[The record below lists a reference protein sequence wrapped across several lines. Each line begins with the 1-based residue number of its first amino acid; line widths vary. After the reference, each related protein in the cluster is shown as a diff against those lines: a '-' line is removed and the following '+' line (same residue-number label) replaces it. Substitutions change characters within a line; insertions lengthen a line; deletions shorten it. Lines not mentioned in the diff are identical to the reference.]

1 MNGQSDGAPPG
12 AKIDDLRDS
21 AWQNHLAR
29 PLMIAVQAT
38 CLAGGLWVVLST
50 VSPTPQ
56 DFRFAPLLLFIA
68 ALAGVASAQ
77 WLAEP
82 SQRLVG
88 RTGFQLAQLLLML
101 VLLRALTWGATGQWP
116 TAADVRSWIL
126 EPWTFFDGVFIA
138 TAILCALAWH
148 RASVVG
154 GIFHRLALSP
164 GELAYD
170 NERRSGSFWRMA
182 HLPER
187 VLVSRADLVEH
198 YATQW
203 MVGGVFLALFAA
215 ATRVR
220 LGPQLS
226 LNVLDMGIPPAMVA
240 ALVFYF
246 LIGLALLSQAR
257 LATLRA
263 QWLLDGVEMPE
274 RLPNRWGRWSLLAI
288 VAIGFLA
295 ALLPLGSTWQLGAIV
310 NALAM
315 ALVQIAM
322 FIVSIFVAIFALLL
336 SLLGEQPEV
345 PEIPQETTAAPPVV
359 EITPVLLAPSWLG
372 GATFWLIAL
381 AALVIALRVLLG
393 KDGLAVTRRKLGL
406 LLAWLWAQL
415 KGWARGAQSLARSI
429 QMSLPGRR
437 GLEPDANARRPW
449 RFMRLG
455 GLPPR
460 EQVRYFYLST
470 LRRAADQ
477 GIVRQPAQTPGEF
490 VHDLEA
496 TWPEAEL
503 DVEALTNAFVTA
515 RYDAA
520 EISTDE
526 AREVKSVWERI
537 KRALRGKRNSEEGAP
552 NELH

>member
-1 MNGQSDGAPPG
+1 MNGPYGEASPG
-12 AKIDDLRDS
+12 ARVDNLRDS
-21 AWQNHLAR
+21 AWQSHAAR
-29 PLMIAVQAT
+29 PLLIAIQAT
-38 CLAGGLWVVLST
+38 CLAAGLWVVLVN

-56 DFRFAPLLLFIA
+56 DFRFTPLLLFIA

-82 SQRLVG
+82 RQRLVG
-88 RTGFQLAQLLLML
+88 RTGFQLAQLLLLLL
-101 VLLRALTWGATGQWP
+101 VLRLLTWAMTGNWP
-116 TAADVRSWIL
+116 TLAMVRGWIL

-148 RASVVG
+148 RASVVS
-154 GIFHRLALSP
+154 GIFYRLALTP

-198 YATQW
+198 YTTQW

-220 LGPQLS
+220 IGPQLNI
-226 LNVLDMGIPPAMVA
+226 NVLDMGIPPAMVA

-257 LATLRA
+257 LAVLRA

-274 RLPNRWGRWSLLAI
+274 RLPSRWSRWSLLVI
-288 VAIGFLA
+288 VAIGVLA

-310 NALAM
+310 NTLVL

-322 FIVSIFVAIFALLL
+322 FIVSLIAALFALIL
-336 SLLGEQPEV
+336 SLLGEPPEM
-345 PEIPQETTAAPPVV
+345 PEIPQDVTPAPPVV
-359 EITPVLLAPSWLG
+359 EVVPMLQAPPWLG
-372 GATFWLIAL
+372 GAAFWLIAL
-381 AALVIALRVLLG
+381 LALLIALRVLLG
-393 KDGLAVTRRKLGL
+393 KEGLDVTRRKLASLLGL
-406 LLAWLWAQL
+406 VWAQI

-429 QMSLPGRR
+429 QVNLPGRR
-437 GLEPDANARRPW
+437 SPETSANARQSW
-449 RFMRLG
+449 RFIRLG

-477 GIVRQPAQTPGEF
+477 GIVRRPAQTPGEF
-490 VHDLEA
+490 VQELES
-496 TWPEAEL
+496 TWPEAEM
-503 DVEALTNAFVTA
+503 DVEALTAAFVTA
-515 RYDAA
+515 RYDTI
-520 EISTDE
+520 EISADE
-526 AREVKSVWERI
+526 ARQAKSVWERI
-537 KRALRGKRNSEEGAP
+537 KRALRSKRKSKEGASD
-552 NELH
+552 ELH